1 MIRRMSL
8 ILYDYW
14 RSSASYRVRIA
25 LNLKGAKHERVP
37 VDLLDGEQGDEAYRA
52 RNPQGLVPML
62 EADGERMTQSL
73 AIISWL
79 DAHFPE
85 PPLLPADPGERAHV
99 LALAL
104 TIAADIH
111 PLDNLRVLKRLAK
124 LGVDQE
130 ARDDWY
136 RHWIR
141 LGFDALEALAAPRAG
156 RFLFGDTVT
165 LADACLVPQIYNA
178 RRFALPLDAWPAL
191 VRADAEAAALDA
203 FAAAHPDRVA
213 PGAVKS

>member
-1 MIRRMSL
+1 MKL
-8 ILYDYW
+8 LLYDYY

-25 LNLKGAKHERVP
+25 LNLKGADHERVP
-37 VDLLDGEQGDEAYRA
+37 INLLEGEQGDETYRA
-52 RNPQGLVPML
+52 RNPQGFVPML
-62 EADGERMTQSL
+62 EADGTRRTQSL
-73 AIISWL
+73 AIIAWL
-79 DAHFPE
+79 DRKFPE
-85 PPLLPADPGERAHV
+85 PPLRTGDPDV

-111 PLDNLRVLKRLAK
+111 PVNNLRVLKRLAK

-141 LGFDALEALAAPRAG
+141 EGFAALEALAAPGAG
-156 RFLFGDTVT
+156 RFLAGDAVT
-165 LADACLVPQIYNA
+165 LADVCLVPQMYNA
-178 RRFALPLDAWPAL
+178 RRFELDLAPYPTL
-191 VRADAEAAALDA
+191 VRADAAAAALEP

-213 PGAVKS
+213 PGAGSG

>member
-1 MIRRMSL
+1 MSL

-25 LNLKGAKHERVP
+25 LNLKGAAYERVP
-37 VDLLDGEQGDEAYRA
+37 VNLLDGEQGDEAYRA

-62 EADGERMTQSL
+62 EADGARLTQSL

-85 PPLLPADPGERAHV
+85 PPLLPEYVDDRAHV

-111 PLDNLRVLKRLAK
+111 PLNNLRVLKRLAK
-124 LGVDQE
+124 LGIEQE

-136 RHWIR
+136 RHWLR
-141 LGFDALEALAAPRAG
+141 EGFDALEALAAPRAG
-156 RFLFGDTVT
+156 RFMFGDTVT
-165 LADACLVPQIYNA
+165 LADICLVPQMYNA
-178 RRFALPLDAWPAL
+178 RRFDLPLDAWPAL
-191 VRADAEAAALDA
+191 VRADAEATALDA

-213 PGAVKS
+213 PAATNG